1 MVQVDAFFH
10 GGKRFVCV
18 HTKFYNRS
26 LMYWY
31 FVGMIKDSMLD
42 ALEIL
47 CHGTGEL

>member
-1 MVQVDAFFH
+1 MVQVDAFLH
-10 GGKRFVCV
+10 GGRRFVCV

-26 LMYWY
+26 LMY
-31 FVGMIKDSMLD
+31 FVCRIEDSMLD

>member
-10 GGKRFVCV
+10 GGKRFFCV

-26 LMYWY
+26 LMY
-31 FVGMIKDSMLD
+31 FVGMIEHSMLD

-47 CHGTGEL
+47 HHGTGEL

>member
-18 HTKFYNRS
+18 HTKFYSRS
-26 LMYWY
+26 WMY
-31 FVGMIKDSMLD
+31 FVLRIEDSTLD

-47 CHGTGEL
+47 HHGTGEL